1 MTESERRQKWISILE
16 AAYSSGESV
25 SDWCIEHGPIST
37 RTFYYW
43 SQKLGYTKDGKRT
56 EKCLASEHRSADEN
70 TAEQVNPAS
79 PVFVDIS
86 HELQKCTVP
95 PPPFHQ
101 APPVIIQAGCYQ
113 IGVQDGF
120 TPQTLA
126 KVLEVIRNA

>member
-1 MTESERRQKWISILE
+1 MTGSERRQKWISILD

-43 SQKLGYTKDGKRT
+43 SQKLGYTKDRKKT
-56 EKCLASEHRSADEN
+56 EKHPAGEYRSSDEN
-70 TAEQVNPAS
+70 TVEQVIPAS

-86 HELQKCTVP
+86 SELHKYTVP
-95 PPPFHQ
+95 PQPLHQ